1 VNCNQKNTAQD
12 FNPSHQ
18 NQFPMKNRITLF
30 AIAIMSV
37 MSISCGNKN
46 DSKEIAEDQN
56 EEKFDDRKEKDV
68 EFAVEAADG
77 GLLEVQLGQL
87 ALSNASSPQVKQFA
101 QMMVDDHG
109 KANDELKALAAGKNI
124 TLPSTLSDKA
134 MKIYNDIAGKAGN
147 DFDKAY
153 MDRMVKAHK
162 DNIDTFKEEAD
173 KGADADLKS
182 WASAKVSTL
191 QHHLQLAESAAETL
205 KNSQQ

>member
-1 VNCNQKNTAQD
+1 MN
-12 FNPSHQ
+12 
-18 NQFPMKNRITLF
+18 NRITLF
-30 AIAIMSV
+30 AIAIMSIMSV

-46 DSKEIAEDQN
+46 DSKAIAEDQN

-109 KANDELKALAAGKNI
+109 KANDELKALAAAKNI

-134 MKIYNDIAGKAGN
+134 MKIYNDIAGKAGS

-153 MDRMVKAHK
+153 MDRMVKSHK
-162 DNIDTFKEEAD
+162 DNLDDFKEEAD
-173 KGADADLKS
+173 EGADSDLRS
-182 WASAKVSTL
+182 WASAKISTL